1 MNNDR
6 LEALLWARI
15 DGTIGPEELTEL
27 EGHLAEL
34 PEPREIERQ
43 ITTIAKELDG
53 LEKVQ
58 PPPELRGRIDGALAN
73 ANQPTVH
80 PTATPRTRSKPA
92 WPARWLPLAAS
103 LLIGVTV
110 GYLLHPGTGGSLDRS
125 GVTGSMLTPTDQSEA
140 APVEIHLEAGAGSV
154 SVSRVGA
161 DVVIDVTLT
170 TEIDLE
176 VTLAGA
182 EGAEGPVHFA
192 GLNTT
197 NGSATEV
204 TSEQGWVSARTVG
217 PGALILAASAA
228 NADDILR
235 LQLSIDGIP
244 IEERWIGPTR
254 NEIER

>member
-1 MNNDR
+1 MKTDR

-15 DGTIGPEELTEL
+15 DGTIEPDDLAGL
-27 EGHLAEL
+27 EAHLAEH

-43 ITTIAKELDG
+43 ITTIAEELDG
-53 LEKVQ
+53 LGKVQ
-58 PPPELRGRIDGALAN
+58 PPSELRGRIEGALAN
-73 ANQPTVH
+73 ANSPAAH
-80 PTATPRTRSKPA
+80 PSATPPTRSRPA

-110 GYLLHPGTGGSLDRS
+110 GYLLHPGTGGSIDHS
-125 GVTGSMLTPTDQSEA
+125 EVTGTMLTPTDQSEA

-154 SVSRVGA
+154 TASRSGL

-182 EGAEGPVHFA
+182 EGPVHFA

-204 TSEQGWVSARTVG
+204 TTEQGRVSVRTIG

-254 NEIER
+254 NEFE

>member
-1 MNNDR
+1 MNTDR
-6 LEALLWARI
+6 LETLLWARI

-27 EGHLAEL
+27 EAHLAEI

-43 ITTIAKELDG
+43 IKTIAEELDG

-73 ANQPTVH
+73 ANP
-80 PTATPRTRSKPA
+80 PTAHPSPTPPTRSRPA

-110 GYLLHPGTGGSLDRS
+110 GYLLHPGTGGSIDHS
-125 GVTGSMLTPTDQSEA
+125 GVTGTMLTPTDQSET

-154 SVSRVGA
+154 SASRAGA

-182 EGAEGPVHFA
+182 EGSVHFA
-192 GLNTT
+192 GLTTT

-204 TSEQGWVSARTVG
+204 TTEQRWVSARTIG
-217 PGALILAASAA
+217 PGSLTLAVSAA

-235 LQLSIDGIP
+235 LQVSIDGIP

-254 NEIER
+254 NEFE